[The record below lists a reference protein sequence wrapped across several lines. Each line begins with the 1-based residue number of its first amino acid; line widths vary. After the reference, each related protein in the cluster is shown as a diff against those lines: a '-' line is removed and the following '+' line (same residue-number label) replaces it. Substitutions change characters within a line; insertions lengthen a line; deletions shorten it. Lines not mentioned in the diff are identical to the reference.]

1 MSKINLFEHY
11 TLIQMIK
18 ERRKL
23 KNNNFS
29 LVRRTVSIEIVEN
42 KSLTRISNGYHFE
55 ENFR

>member
-1 MSKINLFEHY
+1 VSKINLFEHY
-11 TLIQMIK
+11 SLIQMIK